1 MEYQEYMKTELLI
14 LVPVLYF
21 IGIGLK
27 RSKLANRWI
36 PITLGFIGVILSS
49 IWVIGTTEIAGMKE
63 LAMTFFTAITQ
74 GILAAGASVY
84 VNQIY
89 TQARKSDAEE
99 N

>member
-14 LVPVLYF
+14 LIPVLYF

-27 RSKLANRWI
+27 KSKLANKWI
-36 PITLGFIGVILSS
+36 PITLGLIGVLLSS
-49 IWVIGTTEIAGMKE
+49 IWVIGTTDISGFKE
-63 LAMTFFTAITQ
+63 ASLAIFTAVTQ

-89 TQARKSDAEE
+89 TQARKSDTKQT
-99 N
+99 

>member
-21 IGIGLK
+21 IGIGLNK
-27 RSKLANRWI
+27 SKLPNKWI
-36 PITLGFIGVILSS
+36 PIALGVMGVILSS
-49 IWVIGTTEIAGMKE
+49 IWVIGTTDISGIKE
-63 LAMTFFTAITQ
+63 VALASFTAITQ

-89 TQARKSDAEE
+89 TQARKSDAEDS
-99 N
+99 